1 MGPPRKILQIPAS
14 VRDDLS
20 EMDLGNAVV
29 AGAELWV
36 GSQIRL
42 RRQYR
47 RLSQQK
53 MADALGI
60 IRQSYARW
68 ETGEARLSAGLLVR
82 VAEILECD
90 VVTFFEGLTGL
101 PVVPPPPP
109 GTVQS
114 SLAVSPQEFA
124 LLKAWRRLPQP
135 QAGVIR
141 SLIDVLTPVPPE
153 DVFDGP

>member
-1 MGPPRKILQIPAS
+1 M
-14 VRDDLS
+14 S
-20 EMDLGNAVV
+20 EQDLGNGVI

-53 MADALGI
+53 VADALGI
-60 IRQSYARW
+60 VRQSYCRW

-82 VAEILECD
+82 VAEVLDCD
-90 VVTFFEGLTGL
+90 VVSFFEGLSGL
-101 PVVPPPPP
+101 PISPPPP

-114 SLAVSPQEFA
+114 SLAVSPQEFL

-141 SLIDVLTPVPPE
+141 SLIDVLTPVLPE